1 MSTTFEPALEADRV
15 RRFTP
20 PEILRKIDEQIE
32 HNVAYYAS
40 QPDEVIEERIQELK
54 EEWSINRYLQAN
66 VAAVGLFGAVMGLVV
81 SKKWA
86 LLTIGA
92 FSFFLFHGLRGW
104 DPRIRA
110 LRRLGAR
117 TRTEIDRELYALKAA
132 RGDFKNITLPTEE
145 SAQAPVPVREIM
157 QAVNA

>member
-1 MSTTFEPALEADRV
+1 MRTTFEPALEADRV
-15 RRFTP
+15 RQFTE
-20 PEILRKIDEQIE
+20 PEMLRKIDEQIE

-40 QPDEVIEERIQELK
+40 QPDEVIEERIQQLK

-66 VAAVGLFGAVMGLVV
+66 VAAVGLLGAVMGLVV

-86 LLTIGA
+86 VLTIGG
-92 FSFFLFHGLRGW
+92 FGFFLFHGLHGW
-104 DPRIRA
+104 DPRIRP

-117 TRTEIDRELYALKAA
+117 TRSEIDRELYALKTA
-132 RGDFKNITLPTEE
+132 RGDFKNVTLPTEE
-145 SAQAPVPVREIM
+145 SVPAPIPLREIM

>member
-1 MSTTFEPALEADRV
+1 MPTTSNPAMEADRV
-15 RRFTP
+15 RRYTS

-40 QPDEVIEERIQELK
+40 QPDKVIEERIRELK

-66 VAAVGLFGAVMGLVV
+66 VAAVGLLGAVLGLTVG
-81 SKKWA
+81 KKWA
-86 LLTIGA
+86 VLTIGA

-110 LRRLGAR
+110 LRCLGAR
-117 TRTEIDRELYALKAA
+117 ARTEIDRELYALKAA
-132 RGDFKNITLPTEE
+132 RGDFKSVPAERL
-145 SAQAPVPVREIM
+145 APAPIPVREIM